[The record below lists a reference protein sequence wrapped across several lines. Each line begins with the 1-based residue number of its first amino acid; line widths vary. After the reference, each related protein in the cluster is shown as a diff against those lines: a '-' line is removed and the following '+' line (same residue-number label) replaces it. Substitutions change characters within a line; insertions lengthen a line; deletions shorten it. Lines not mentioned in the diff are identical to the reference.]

1 LREGLK
7 LLWRRVR
14 ETASLMIGL
23 PDYERYAA
31 HVRAHHPGRPV
42 MNRAEFVAER
52 TARRYEGRGAGRCC

>member
-1 LREGLK
+1 MLR
-7 LLWRRVR
+7 LLLRRLR

-31 HVRAHHPGRPV
+31 HVRTHHPGRPV
-42 MNRAEFVAER
+42 MSRAEFVAER